1 MDDFAHARLAEDE
14 PRNPFDLKVLV
25 LYALARFKT
34 QIVALGILGALLG
47 LIAGAAQ
54 PNSYAVM
61 SRLRLNESVRLGMR
75 SDEAV
80 YGAESGEPVRYRMSS
95 AILEELELLK
105 DPVILD
111 RVVEVFGPRYI
122 LTVADPRAG
131 DGAGTSMPVKFMHG
145 LQAGLIHLKGLDDPV
160 PEGEDTPDARLAAHD
175 RLKANLT
182 VGNQRNTNILNVKYT
197 DSSPA
202 RAKKIGDEIVNQ
214 MRIRHRE
221 EFAAA
226 GSLEKLQD
234 NLDLAL
240 QEFQKTKRELL
251 DYKEQCGFKDLPND
265 LLTTNEVINTLES
278 DLALKQIALA
288 AANSR
293 VQSIERDLRIT
304 AGVDSGQGADDANT
318 PENMRPNPERIK
330 AQGLLTELETSL
342 KGHELQF
349 GANPTGVELTKRREW
364 ERQVAAQKRV
374 LGETPRYV
382 SNADIDEM
390 TLLGEEFAEVK
401 TLLLTERGIR
411 DGLKSDVEGITEYL
425 RNQRDRLRD
434 MEECEVEY
442 DSRASRFENARLKKE
457 RLQQQELF
465 LAGLDDMD
473 KEGGSNLT
481 LFRGSILPTD
491 KEGPQRS
498 KPLLMGLIGGM
509 LLGAGLSVLRQVLD
523 RRVRYEET
531 VENGLGLRVLCVV
544 PDLSG
549 KPGFQKKQGV
559 A

>member
-182 VGNQRNTNILNVKYT
+182 VGNQRNTNSSRCRMRIWFT
-197 DSSPA
+197 ISSP
-202 RAKKIGDEIVNQ
+202 I
-214 MRIRHRE
+214 
-221 EFAAA
+221 
-226 GSLEKLQD
+226 
-234 NLDLAL
+234 
-240 QEFQKTKRELL
+240 
-251 DYKEQCGFKDLPND
+251 
-265 LLTTNEVINTLES
+265 
-278 DLALKQIALA
+278 
-288 AANSR
+288 
-293 VQSIERDLRIT
+293 
-304 AGVDSGQGADDANT
+304 
-318 PENMRPNPERIK
+318 
-330 AQGLLTELETSL
+330 
-342 KGHELQF
+342 
-349 GANPTGVELTKRREW
+349 
-364 ERQVAAQKRV
+364 
-374 LGETPRYV
+374 
-382 SNADIDEM
+382 
-390 TLLGEEFAEVK
+390 
-401 TLLLTERGIR
+401 
-411 DGLKSDVEGITEYL
+411 
-425 RNQRDRLRD
+425 
-434 MEECEVEY
+434 
-442 DSRASRFENARLKKE
+442 
-457 RLQQQELF
+457 
-465 LAGLDDMD
+465 
-473 KEGGSNLT
+473 
-481 LFRGSILPTD
+481 
-491 KEGPQRS
+491 
-498 KPLLMGLIGGM
+498 
-509 LLGAGLSVLRQVLD
+509 
-523 RRVRYEET
+523 
-531 VENGLGLRVLCVV
+531 
-544 PDLSG
+544 
-549 KPGFQKKQGV
+549 
-559 A
+559 